1 MEEKKDDLKNTP
13 LSNVDNS
20 IIKSNNDN
28 PSFKD
33 IEEQRFTTYNPLLS
47 DSIKF
52 KRMYWSS
59 KMENIAR
66 ILLLTV
72 SCFHLIFSYFLANN
86 LVNQILSNKG
96 SNMNPTYIIYIFLI
110 ITLGFNFIFYLPV
123 AIGRTASA
131 MFGWSIVYI
140 ILAIAYFI
148 VLEVFCTILLVVNG
162 LVNETVSAEV
172 PIFMIIVL
180 LITVLWLIA
189 ACLLI
194 VKSDD
199 VRRELSVE

>member
-13 LSNVDNS
+13 LSNVDNK
-20 IIKSNNDN
+20 IIKPNNDN
-28 PSFKD
+28 QSFKD

-47 DSIKF
+47 NSIKF
-52 KRMYWSS
+52 KKMYWSS
-59 KMENIAR
+59 KIENIAR

-72 SCFHLIFSYFLANN
+72 SCLHLIFSYFLANN
-86 LVNQILSNKG
+86 LVNQILINKG

-110 ITLGFNFIFYLPV
+110 ITLGFNFILYLPV

-140 ILAIAYFI
+140 ILAIFYFI
-148 VLEVFCTILLVVNG
+148 VLEVFCTILLVIDG
-162 LVNETVSAEV
+162 LVNKTVSEKV
-172 PIFMIIVL
+172 PIFMVIVL
-180 LITVLWLIA
+180 LITVLWLVA

>member
-1 MEEKKDDLKNTP
+1 MEEKKDDLKNIP
-13 LSNVDNS
+13 LANVNDS
-20 IIKSNNDN
+20 IIKSKNDN
-28 PSFKD
+28 PSFRD
-33 IEEQRFTTYNPLLS
+33 IQEQRFTTYNPLLS

-59 KMENIAR
+59 KIEIIAR
-66 ILLLTV
+66 ILLLLV

-86 LVNQILSNKG
+86 IVNQILATKG
-96 SNMNPTYIIYIFLI
+96 SNINPTYIIYIFLV
-110 ITLGFNFIFYLPV
+110 ITLGFNFIFYLPL

-140 ILAIAYFI
+140 ALAIAYFV
-148 VLEVFCTILLVVNG
+148 VLEIGCTILLVVNS
-162 LVNETVSAEV
+162 LVNETVSTEV
-172 PIFMIIVL
+172 PIFMVIVL
-180 LITVLWLIA
+180 AITVLWLIA

-199 VRRELSVE
+199 IRRELSVE